1 MGDSDRERQRKW
13 GKNLVKTPFI
23 RNFLIFN
30 FFLKTLLL
38 GKDIHT
44 VKLKSPNLF
53 YFIFNGIINNCHRY
67 FKKRKNSPK

>member
-38 GKDIHT
+38 GKDIST
-44 VKLKSPNLF
+44 Q
-53 YFIFNGIINNCHRY
+53 
-67 FKKRKNSPK
+67 

>member
-13 GKNLVKTPFI
+13 GKKLKTPFI

-38 GKDIHT
+38 GKDIST
-44 VKLKSPNLF
+44 Q
-53 YFIFNGIINNCHRY
+53 
-67 FKKRKNSPK
+67 